1 VCDGDSE
8 LNNVKRYGNKIY
20 DATDEKTQYGV
31 TIYQQRDD
39 NNKVIEYWEP
49 TKIWQWKKKTSLGTN
64 KCSVREFKPK
74 QGAHPDI
81 KTVTEVQFSP
91 NNPDDAWSEP
101 FKVTITPIAPPV
113 APEPLLPSS
122 ADVELFWMMCE
133 AILQFPALAKADGLI
148 KSKEDLMDVLLKKRY
163 LADEDFMSK
172 VFTYGELFKL
182 FVSSAPAS
190 SKKRPRDE

>member
-1 VCDGDSE
+1 MC
-8 LNNVKRYGNKIY
+8 
-20 DATDEKTQYGV
+20 GV
-31 TIYQQRDD
+31 YE
-39 NNKVIEYWEP
+39 V
-49 TKIWQWKKKTSLGTN
+49 
-64 KCSVREFKPK
+64 KPK

-81 KTVTEVQFSP
+81 KTVTEVKFGKP
-91 NNPDDAWSEP
+91 GPDAWSKP